1 MFKYIKYIIRAGWYI
16 IGFYPRYLYYLI
28 TKNKKT
34 PYEVRYNKT
43 QKTLVKVSKLLHV
56 VYHIE
61 GLENIPEDKGHL
73 FIGNHQ
79 SFFDPLSLII
89 NLPDRKLVCVA
100 KKESIKFPIAG
111 QIIYSLDTLLMD
123 RDDLRASVK
132 VIREAAN
139 ELQKK
144 ERDVVIF
151 PEGTR
156 TKNKDKSMNEFKPG
170 SLKTAYFAKATIV
183 PFVFSDSYK
192 VLDIK
197 VKDKRSHV
205 KLSFLKPLTYDD
217 YKDLSTVE
225 LAEKLHKMVNDEL
238 QRLNEIQYLPVKKKK
253 SLFLK

>member
-34 PYEVRYNKT
+34 PYEVRYKKT

-238 QRLNEIQYLPVKKKK
+238 QRLNEIQYLPVKKK
-253 SLFLK
+253 